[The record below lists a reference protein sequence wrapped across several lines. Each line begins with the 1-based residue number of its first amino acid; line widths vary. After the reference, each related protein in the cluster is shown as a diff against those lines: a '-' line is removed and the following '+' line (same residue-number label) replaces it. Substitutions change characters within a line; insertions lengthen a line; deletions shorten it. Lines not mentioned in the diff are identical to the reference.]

1 MEACAEP
8 VANRPETWINETIL
22 DLYTALHDDGHAHS
36 VECWLDDKL
45 VGGLYGV
52 SLGTAFF
59 GESMFSRVNNA
70 SKVALVCLAAIMRKS
85 GYTLLDCQFWTEHLS
100 QFGICEI
107 ERDDYQELLQA
118 ALKDRAQFADE
129 ITASELAEFLQS
141 TTQTS

>member
-1 MEACAEP
+1 
-8 VANRPETWINETIL
+8 
-22 DLYTALHDDGHAHS
+22 
-36 VECWLDDKL
+36 
-45 VGGLYGV
+45 
-52 SLGTAFF
+52 
-59 GESMFSRVNNA
+59 
-70 SKVALVCLAAIMRKS
+70 MRKS